1 MTSSQLL
8 NSDNQSSA
16 DSRHSMVSYGVR
28 SSIAAYLSIAEEQE
42 KKSKRNKKGWTV
54 YGMPDNSIT
63 ESENTN

>member
-1 MTSSQLL
+1 MSSSQLL
-8 NSDNQSSA
+8 NSDNGSMA

-54 YGMPDNSIT
+54 YGMPYNSAMEKEDT
-63 ESENTN
+63 D